1 MFCLFYFC
9 FPPPLLKLKQID
21 RESCTAFNVQ
31 LHRCGSFSPH
41 DRVID
46 WRGLVV
52 GWLGGV
58 TGGVNPIARL
68 LLLLG
73 KKNMMM
79 SRQHK
84 SAESCL
90 SLTPPFVPTVFL
102 CPSHTILFFGGDGF
116 LFFFPNVDQKVPSHH
131 RPLVDKSIGPRRR

>member
-1 MFCLFYFC
+1 V
-9 FPPPLLKLKQID
+9 
-21 RESCTAFNVQ
+21 E
-31 LHRCGSFSPH
+31 
-41 DRVID
+41 
-46 WRGLVV
+46 
-52 GWLGGV
+52 WLGGV

-68 LLLLG
+68 LLLLLGG

-90 SLTPPFVPTVFL
+90 SLTPPPSSLAVFL

-116 LFFFPNVDQKVPSHH
+116 LFFFPTVDQKVPSHH